1 MEELMSGR
9 SIIAGALLLMAAAIS
24 AGPAPAQGSKFVIA
38 APGIPTVLEHVRFWL
53 IYGGYVPRCLSS
65 LPGLSEPTITL
76 LRRTNM
82 SAINSVAT
90 LSRPFR
96 LVVLAD
102 GVLLAMALTVGLWAY
117 YGTAVFFEMVRAGWA
132 ACF

>member
-1 MEELMSGR
+1 
-9 SIIAGALLLMAAAIS
+9 
-24 AGPAPAQGSKFVIA
+24 
-38 APGIPTVLEHVRFWL
+38 
-53 IYGGYVPRCLSS
+53 
-65 LPGLSEPTITL
+65 
-76 LRRTNM
+76 M